1 MNRHAIHA
9 IRALALLEFLA
20 VISGCKHPESAETSP
35 RATPVRVE
43 TLAARAS
50 ASGVRYSATIEP
62 LDQVSLAFNVGGY
75 VTELARVSETGGT
88 GERTIRIGDPVKRG
102 QVLARLRDAEYQDRL
117 RQAAAEVARAQS
129 SLVKAEKDWA
139 RTQQLYASQSLTKPE
154 HDTAEAALTAA
165 RAGAASVVA
174 RREEVER
181 SLRDT
186 TLVAPIDGVIVTRKI
201 DVGALAA
208 PGSVA
213 FAIADLAHVKAVF
226 GVPDTMLSALQ
237 VGATLNVTSE
247 AVGSHPCAGVITAI
261 SPSADQASR
270 VFDVEVD
277 LANPDRALKSGMI
290 ASLAVP
296 AGSDAPAPSGVLV
309 PLAAVVRSKSHPEGY
324 AVYVVV
330 EREGGFAAR
339 LTDIEVERLV
349 GNAITATAGV
359 AAGERVVVSG
369 TTLVTDGG
377 LVDVVS

>member
-1 MNRHAIHA
+1 MNRHAIHT
-9 IRALALLEFLA
+9 IRALALLGFLA
-20 VISGCKHPESAETSP
+20 VVSGCTHRERTETAS
-35 RATPVRVE
+35 RATPVRVQ
-43 TLAARAS
+43 TLAAHAS
-50 ASGVRYSATIEP
+50 ASGVRYSASIEP

-75 VTELARVSETGGT
+75 VTELARVAEADGT

-139 RTQQLYASQSLTKPE
+139 RAQQLYASHSLTKPE
-154 HDTAEAALTAA
+154 HDAAEAALTAA

-186 TLVAPIDGVIVTRKI
+186 TLVAPIDGVIVARKI
-201 DVGALAA
+201 DVGTLAA
-208 PGSVA
+208 PGSIA
-213 FAIADLAHVKAVF
+213 FAIANLAHVKAVF
-226 GVPDTMLSALQ
+226 GVPDTMLPALR

-247 AVGSHPCAGVITAI
+247 AVGGRPLTGVVTAI
-261 SPSADQASR
+261 APSADQASR

-277 LANPDRALKSGMI
+277 LANPDGALKSGMI

-296 AGSDAPAPSGVLV
+296 AGSTAPSPSGLLV

-330 EREGGFAAR
+330 ERDGGLAAR
-339 LTDIEVERLV
+339 LTEIEVGRLV
-349 GNAITATAGV
+349 GNAIVATAGV